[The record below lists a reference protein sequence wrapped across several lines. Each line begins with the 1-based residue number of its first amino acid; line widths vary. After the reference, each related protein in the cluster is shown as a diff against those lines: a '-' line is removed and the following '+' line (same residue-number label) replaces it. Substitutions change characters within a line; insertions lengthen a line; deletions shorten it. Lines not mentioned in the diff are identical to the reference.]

1 MNAASKPSPP
11 SGRTYLEQHALPVYL
26 RDVIQLVLSRR
37 DDRPLDH
44 IYEYFKSVSDG
55 NNVISRDF
63 KYINATPRN
72 RASFVRNFQDSHGSM
87 PGDERVTAEDYH
99 QLLCLL
105 CPDFSPSVVQAAARP
120 LLVGQPAGDRHLPFS
135 ALSVAT
141 QAVFFYSEFFARVQ
155 GIFRELVAAA
165 DASSGRVAV
174 GTLLELIWR
183 RCFTASS
190 SSSSSSSSTS
200 SARAMASARKSWGED
215 SPVGGGAAARG
226 AALEGA
232 RGGLENT
239 RTPLSPLQSGGELI
253 SLPPWP
259 LLEAAV
265 LRFAC
270 LKQTAERD
278 ASPGGTLPMDTSD
291 GLAPPQSCPIVW
303 MEVSSVVGEWD
314 VLKHES
320 PKLHV

>member
-1 MNAASKPSPP
+1 MFHSMNAASKPSPP
-11 SGRTYLEQHALPVYL
+11 SGSTYLEQHALPVYL

-120 LLVGQPAGDRHLPFS
+120 LLVGQSVGDRHLTFS

-174 GTLLELIWR
+174 GALLELIWR
-183 RCFTASS
+183 RCFTA
-190 SSSSSSSSTS
+190 SSSTS
-200 SARAMASARKSWGED
+200 SARAMASARKSWGDD
-215 SPVGGGAAARG
+215 SPVGGDAAG
-226 AALEGA
+226 QSAALEGT

-278 ASPGGTLPMDTSD
+278 ASPGGTLPMDTCD
-291 GLAPPQSCPIVW
+291 RLAPPQSCPIVW
-303 MEVSSVVGEWD
+303 MEVRSVVGERMC
-314 VLKHES
+314 
-320 PKLHV
+320 